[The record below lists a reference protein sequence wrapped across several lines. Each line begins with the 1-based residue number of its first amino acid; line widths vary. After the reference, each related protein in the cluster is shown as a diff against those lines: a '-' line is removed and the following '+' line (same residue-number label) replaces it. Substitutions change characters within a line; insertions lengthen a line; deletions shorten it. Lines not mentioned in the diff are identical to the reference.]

1 MVVDAWGFDSERQ
14 TKAHRLRTLRFRL
27 SIARTAALVALMVV
41 LLIGGS
47 ASLRDAVLSLRWPS
61 WTSTILFL
69 VLLFLSFLAVDLPF
83 AYVGGH
89 RWEIASGLSSQSL
102 RGWAK
107 DLLKSV
113 GLGLGGSIVAGGVL
127 LWLLAASPAWWWLA
141 AWLLGLLVSA
151 ILGFLAPVLLVPL
164 FYRFRPL
171 ADAALRRRFQVLA
184 EKANVPILGVF
195 ELRASEKTRRSN
207 AAVMG
212 LGRTRRVI
220 VTDTLVT
227 GFTPEEVETVLAHE
241 LAHQKYR
248 DPIRGFVSG
257 SLVSLL
263 ILFAVS
269 WVYASTYTIVG
280 IRSVADMAGL
290 PFLVAV
296 FSILALPFRPL
307 ELQASRSRE
316 ARADRFS
323 LALTRDPTN
332 FIAAMVK
339 LHDLNLG
346 VADPRPWEKWLFY
359 SHPTGRDRVEMA
371 RAFRPPI
378 GGARGE
384 SL

>member
-14 TKAHRLRTLRFRL
+14 AKAHRLRALRFRL
-27 SIARTAALVALMVV
+27 SIARTAALVALVVV

-47 ASLRDAVLSLRWPS
+47 ASLRDAVQSLQWPS

-69 VLLFLSFLAVDLPF
+69 VLLFLSFLAIDLPF

-89 RWEIASGLSSQSL
+89 RWETASGLSSQSFL
-102 RGWAK
+102 GWAK
-107 DLLKSV
+107 DLAKSV
-113 GLGLGGSIVAGGVL
+113 GLGLGGSIGVGGLL
-127 LWLLAASPAWWWLA
+127 LWLLAVSPAWWWLA

-171 ADAALRRRFQVLA
+171 ADAALRRRFEVLA

-248 DPIRGFVSG
+248 DPIRGFLSG
-257 SLVSLL
+257 SFVSLL
-263 ILFAVS
+263 ILLAAS
-269 WVYASTYTIVG
+269 WAYGSAYALVG
-280 IRSVADMAGL
+280 IRSPADMAGL

-307 ELQASRSRE
+307 ELRASRSRE

-323 LALTRDPTN
+323 LALTGDPAN

-371 RAFRPPI
+371 RAFRAPS
-378 GGARGE
+378 A
-384 SL
+384 

>member
-1 MVVDAWGFDSERQ
+1 MTVDAWGFDSDRQ
-14 TKAHRLRTLRFRL
+14 AKAHRLRTLRFRL
-27 SIARTAALVALMVV
+27 SIGRTAAIVALVVALM
-41 LLIGGS
+41 IGGS
-47 ASLRDAVLSLRWPS
+47 ARLRDAVLSLRWPS
-61 WTSTILFL
+61 WAATILFL
-69 VLLFLSFLAVDLPF
+69 VTLVLAFLALELPF

-89 RWEIASGLSSQSL
+89 RWEAASGLSSQSFQ
-102 RGWAK
+102 GWVK
-107 DLLKSV
+107 DLAKSV
-113 GLGLGGSIVAGGVL
+113 ALGLGGSIAVGGIL
-127 LWLLAASPAWWWLA
+127 LWLLAVSPTWWWLV
-141 AWLLGLLVSA
+141 AWLLGVVVSA

-171 ADAALRRRFQVLA
+171 ADAALRCRFEALA
-184 EKANVPILGVF
+184 AKAKVPILGVF

-220 VTDTLVT
+220 VTDTLVS

-241 LAHQKYR
+241 LAHQKFR
-248 DPIRGFVSG
+248 DPIRGFLSG
-257 SLVSLL
+257 SFVSLL
-263 ILFAVS
+263 ILFAAS
-269 WVYASTYTIVG
+269 WAYASTYMLVG
-280 IRSVADMAGL
+280 IRSPADMAGL

-307 ELQASRSRE
+307 ELRASRSRE

-323 LALTRDPTN
+323 LALTGDPAN

-371 RAFRPPI
+371 RAFRAPS
-378 GGARGE
+378 A
-384 SL
+384 

>member
-1 MVVDAWGFDSERQ
+1 MAVDAWGFDAERQ
-14 TKAHRLRTLRFRL
+14 AKAHRLRRMRFRL
-27 SIARTAALVALMVV
+27 SIVRSAAIIVLVVGLVAV
-41 LLIGGS
+41 GS
-47 ASLRDAVLSLRWPS
+47 ASLRDAVASFRWPS
-61 WTSTILFL
+61 WASTILFL
-69 VLLFLSFLAVDLPF
+69 VLLFLIFLAVELPF

-89 RWEIASGLSSQSL
+89 RWETTSGLSSQSF

-107 DLLKSV
+107 DLAKSV
-113 GLGLGGSIVAGGVL
+113 GLGLGGSIVVGSVV
-127 LWLLAASPAWWWLA
+127 LWLLSATPAWWWLV
-141 AWLLGLLVSA
+141 AWVLGVLVSA

-171 ADAALRRRFQVLA
+171 ADAALRRRFEAL
-184 EKANVPILGVF
+184 
-195 ELRASEKTRRSN
+195 
-207 AAVMG
+207 
-212 LGRTRRVI
+212 
-220 VTDTLVT
+220 
-227 GFTPEEVETVLAHE
+227 
-241 LAHQKYR
+241 
-248 DPIRGFVSG
+248 
-257 SLVSLL
+257 
-263 ILFAVS
+263 AVS

-307 ELQASRSRE
+307 ELRASRSRE

-323 LALTRDPTN
+323 LALTGDPAN

-371 RAFRPPI
+371 RAFRAPS
-378 GGARGE
+378 A
-384 SL
+384 

>member
-1 MVVDAWGFDSERQ
+1 MAVDAWGFDSERQ
-14 TKAHRLRTLRFRL
+14 AKAHRLRTLRFRL
-27 SIARTAALVALMVV
+27 SIARTAALVALVVV
-41 LLIGGS
+41 LVIGGS

-61 WTSTILFL
+61 WASTILFL

-89 RWEIASGLSSQSL
+89 RWETASGLSSQSF

-107 DLLKSV
+107 DLAKSV
-113 GLGLGGSIVAGGVL
+113 GLGLGGSIVVGGVL
-127 LWLLAASPAWWWLA
+127 LWLLAASPAWWWFT
-141 AWLLGLLVSA
+141 AWLLGLLASV
-151 ILGFLAPVLLVPL
+151 ILGLLAPVLLVPL

-171 ADAALRRRFQVLA
+171 ADAALRRRFEVLA
-184 EKANVPILGVF
+184 AKANVPILGVF

-212 LGRTRRVI
+212 LGRTRRVV

-241 LAHQKYR
+241 LAHQKFR
-248 DPIRGFVSG
+248 DPIRGFLSG
-257 SLVSLL
+257 SFVSLL
-263 ILFAVS
+263 ILFATS
-269 WVYASTYTIVG
+269 WAYSSTYAIAG
-280 IRSVADMAGL
+280 IRSPADMAGL

-296 FSILALPFRPL
+296 FSTFALPFRPL
-307 ELQASRSRE
+307 ELRASRSRE

-323 LALTRDPTN
+323 LALTGDPAN

-346 VADPRPWEKWLFY
+346 VADPLPWEKWLFY

-371 RAFRPPI
+371 RAFRAPS
-378 GGARGE
+378 A
-384 SL
+384 

>member
-14 TKAHRLRTLRFRL
+14 AKAHRLRALRFRL
-27 SIARTAALVALMVV
+27 SIARTAALVALVVV

-47 ASLRDAVLSLRWPS
+47 ASLRHAVQSLQWPS
-61 WTSTILFL
+61 LTSTILFL
-69 VLLFLSFLAVDLPF
+69 VLLFLSFLAIDLPF

-89 RWEIASGLSSQSL
+89 RWETASGLSSQSFL
-102 RGWAK
+102 GWAK
-107 DLLKSV
+107 DLAKSV
-113 GLGLGGSIVAGGVL
+113 GLGLGGSIGVGGLL
-127 LWLLAASPAWWWLA
+127 LWLLAVSPAWWWLA

-151 ILGFLAPVLLVPL
+151 ILGFLAPVLLVPP

-171 ADAALRRRFQVLA
+171 ADAALRRRFEALA
-184 EKANVPILGVF
+184 AKAKVPILGVF

-212 LGRTRRVI
+212 LGPTRRVI

-307 ELQASRSRE
+307 ELRASRSRE

-323 LALTRDPTN
+323 LALTGDPAN

-371 RAFRPPI
+371 RAFRAPS
-378 GGARGE
+378 A
-384 SL
+384 

>member
-1 MVVDAWGFDSERQ
+1 MAVDAWGFDSERQ
-14 TKAHRLRTLRFRL
+14 AKAHRLRRMRFRL
-27 SIARTAALVALMVV
+27 SIVRSAAIIVLVVGLVAV
-41 LLIGGS
+41 GS
-47 ASLRDAVLSLRWPS
+47 ASLRDAVASFRWPS
-61 WTSTILFL
+61 WASTILFL
-69 VLLFLSFLAVDLPF
+69 VLLFLIFLAVELPF

-89 RWEIASGLSSQSL
+89 RWETTSGLSSQSF

-107 DLLKSV
+107 DLAKSV
-113 GLGLGGSIVAGGVL
+113 GLGLGGSIVVGSVV
-127 LWLLAASPAWWWLA
+127 LWLLSATPAWWWLV
-141 AWLLGLLVSA
+141 AWVLGVLVSA

-171 ADAALRRRFQVLA
+171 ADAALRRRFEALA
-184 EKANVPILGVF
+184 ATFG
-195 ELRASEKTRRSN
+195 
-207 AAVMG
+207 
-212 LGRTRRVI
+212 
-220 VTDTLVT
+220 
-227 GFTPEEVETVLAHE
+227 
-241 LAHQKYR
+241 
-248 DPIRGFVSG
+248 
-257 SLVSLL
+257 
-263 ILFAVS
+263 
-269 WVYASTYTIVG
+269 
-280 IRSVADMAGL
+280 
-290 PFLVAV
+290 
-296 FSILALPFRPL
+296 PL